1 MPNCVLMALAGIS
14 TRSSDV
20 HYVDCMESRLIL
32 INRYFEEE
40 ITARTLLVWQIVG
53 IEIYAGVL
61 KYFG

>member
-1 MPNCVLMALAGIS
+1 M
-14 TRSSDV
+14 
-20 HYVDCMESRLIL
+20 L